1 MKKQQEVKKQE
12 IKPEAKKSDIKMRI
26 IFLIAGILVSG
37 AACIGTRKL
46 MPEKPT
52 VEKQL
57 FVLTN
62 EVNKNCPVM
71 IDNGTR
77 FDNVILMPG
86 NVFQYRYTLINA
98 ERGNIDAEA
107 LKKYVLPNVIQNIR
121 SSADLK
127 YQRDN
132 KITFS
137 YYYRDGHGD
146 YILDFP
152 VTAAQYEMKADTMKA
167 DTTKAPKGK

>member
-1 MKKQQEVKKQE
+1 MKKKQEVKTE
-12 IKPEAKKSDIKMRI
+12 VKPGIKKSDIKMRI
-26 IFLIAGILVSG
+26 VFLIAGILISG

-98 ERGNIDAEA
+98 ERGNIDTEA
-107 LKKYVLPNVIQNIR
+107 LKKYVLPNVVQNIR

-127 YQRDN
+127 YQREN